1 MSGVEAE
8 KEFSHA
14 LTKYEHQEIL
24 DFKEVYYL
32 GKLEAKQGQIESK
45 ENFGFDDEEGNYLMA
60 SEDHLDYR
68 YEIRRL
74 LGRGSFGQVAEC
86 FDHKRKILVAVKV
99 VTSSSKFRKQSKVE
113 VAILEFLNRSSQSE
127 HIVRMK
133 ACFSF
138 RRHICIVFE
147 LLSLNLHQLIKSNK
161 YRGFSPAKIKQ
172 ITGQLVSALVTLRT
186 YGVAHCDLKPENVIL
201 ADNTQGLFKLIDF
214 GSSCFEDQTVY
225 SYIQSRYY
233 RAPEVIL
240 GVSYGC
246 PIDMWSLGC
255 IVAEMVNGT
264 PILAGDSEA
273 DHLLAIME
281 VLGLPPQELL
291 AGSVHQSR
299 YFKTFTE
306 PIIKP
311 NRQGYM
317 RLPGSSDLATAVKTS
332 SPNLL
337 DFIRRC
343 LTWDSKTRLTP
354 EEAALHIWLQEG
366 SLI

>member
-8 KEFSHA
+8 KVFRHE
-14 LTKYEHQEIL
+14 LTKYEQQEIL

-32 GKLEAKQGQIESK
+32 GKLEAKQSHTKTK
-45 ENFGFDDEEGNYLMA
+45 ENLGYDDEAGNYLMVSA
-60 SEDHLDYR
+60 DHLEYR

-86 FDHKRKILVAVKV
+86 FDHRRKILVAVKV
-99 VTSSSKFRKQSKVE
+99 VTSSSKFRKQSKIE

-133 ACFSF
+133 ASFSF

-147 LLSLNLHQLIKSNK
+147 LLSLNLHQLNK
-161 YRGFSPAKIKQ
+161 FNKFRGFSPANIKI
-172 ITGQLVSALVTLRT
+172 ITGQIVSALVTLRT

-201 ADNTQGLFKLIDF
+201 TDNSRGLFKLIDF
-214 GSSCFEDQTVY
+214 GSSCFEDKTVY

-240 GVSYGC
+240 GLSYGC

-255 IVAEMVNGT
+255 IIAEMVNGA
-264 PILAGDSEA
+264 PIFAGDCEA

-281 VLGLPPQELL
+281 VLGLPPQELI
-291 AGSVHQSR
+291 AASVHQSS

-311 NRQGYM
+311 NKQGCM
-317 RLPGSSDLATAVKTS
+317 RRPWSSDLATAVNTS

-343 LTWDSKTRLTP
+343 LTWDSKARLTP
-354 EEAALHIWLQEG
+354 EEAAQHIWLQEV
-366 SLI
+366 SQM